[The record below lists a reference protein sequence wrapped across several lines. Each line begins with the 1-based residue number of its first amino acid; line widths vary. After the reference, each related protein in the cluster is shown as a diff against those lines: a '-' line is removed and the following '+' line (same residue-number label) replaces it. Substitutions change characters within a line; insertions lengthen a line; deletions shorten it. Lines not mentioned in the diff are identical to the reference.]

1 MYLILSIL
9 IAMGESIQFP
19 KPESEMRFGWEF
31 HTTILDKCI
40 TTQTSMM

>member
-19 KPESEMRFGWEF
+19 KPESEIRFVGEF
-31 HTTILDKCI
+31 HTIILDKCI
-40 TTQTSMM
+40 IT